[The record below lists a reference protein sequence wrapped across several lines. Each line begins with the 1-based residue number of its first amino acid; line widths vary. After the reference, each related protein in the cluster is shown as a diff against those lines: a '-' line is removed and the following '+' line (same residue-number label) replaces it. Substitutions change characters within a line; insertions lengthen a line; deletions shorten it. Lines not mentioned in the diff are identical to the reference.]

1 VLCCFLNAA
10 LHSKAANELSETF
23 NEIKS
28 ATRKAEDFSALRA
41 ASCELQQLTAAGDTL
56 EFSKNVIY
64 YVY

>member
-1 VLCCFLNAA
+1 MLFFKRRAA
-10 LHSKAANELSETF
+10 LESCKRAQRGTF

-56 EFSKNVIY
+56 EFPKNVIY